1 MKPVLICTASRRP
14 ARMDG
19 LSSAI
24 LKRHKAGGA
33 IKAARRHHRQ
43 GMARCGGHYAGFADA
58 RAYYRPDQYDEL
70 PLDMMRGAIATR
82 LTQSMRVP
90 HFYLT
95 VRFPLTR

>member
-1 MKPVLICTASRRP
+1 
-14 ARMDG
+14 MDG

-24 LKRHKAGGA
+24 LKRPKSRWRHKSRRADTSTGDGGA
-33 IKAARRHHRQ
+33 LH
-43 GMARCGGHYAGFADA
+43 GGIMPALADA

-82 LTQSMRVP
+82 LTQSMQQVP

-95 VRFPLTR
+95 RTLY